1 MKSEDLEKG
10 AGKAGGDD
18 SKSRQSFEQA
28 LERLESIVDRME
40 AGELSL
46 EESINAYE
54 EGVQIAGFCSGKLD
68 EAERR
73 VEILAK
79 QADGKSTAAPFPFE
93 SGADGTLDQAAEE
106 GEE

>member
-1 MKSEDLEKG
+1 MKSEDAGKG
-10 AGKAGGDD
+10 AGNAGGNETP
-18 SKSRQSFEQA
+18 SRQTFEQA

-46 EESINAYE
+46 EESIHAYE
-54 EGVQIAGFCSGKLD
+54 EGVKLADFCAGKLD

-73 VEILAK
+73 IEILAK
-79 QADGKSTAAPFPFE
+79 QADGKRGAVPFPFE
-93 SGADGTLDQAAEE
+93 SGADGTFEQKADE